1 MKNKRTRREF
11 LKTGALIGTGMIAGA
26 NFISCM
32 KSSPK
37 IKGTRLEPASI
48 LGGLINEGKSELIQG
63 AYKFVA
69 NAPGAGMLFNMAK
82 GQLVGQKYITT
93 DMLLEGTNATNFG
106 IELKEGEDGPAFVF
120 RFSCLNECGLRVRF
134 PLDLVDMN
142 RWGID
147 REGAFLKP
155 RVSGKRINLENVDR
169 MRFFVNRKGIKPSI
183 FHMTELIVT
192 NEDVPIITDPLLPK
206 GKLLDEIGQS
216 MIHQWPEKTKSV
228 EEMSERL
235 KKQLEDSKNQ
245 KWPDRF
251 TKWGGDKTKKLSR
264 GSGFFRTYYDNKRWW
279 LLDPEGYA
287 FWSAG
292 LDCIRVDTEGA
303 YNQLES
309 ALTFLPGTDSEY
321 AEIYQPPRKGSSV
334 KLINYLA
341 ANFIRTFGKEGWREK
356 WAEIALSEMKKMRFN
371 TVGNWSEYEYAARAS
386 FPYTIP
392 MSFKPTRVKLIY
404 RDFPDVFAPQFSTD
418 AEEYAS
424 MLKVTANDPALIG
437 YFLMNEPQWAFSSEL
452 PAEGML
458 YNTRECETKKAL
470 VEFLKNKYKDDGAL
484 SAAWGV
490 QTGFNAIIGDTWKTR
505 FPEGALA
512 DLQEFSSIMS
522 EKYFTVIS
530 EACRKIDPNHL
541 NLGIRYA
548 GVPPEWAAKSMKSF
562 DVFSINSYT
571 EKVPGNVTERINEML
586 GMPTIVG
593 EWHFGALDVGLP
605 FSGIGHLKNQKD
617 RAKAYRIYFEDA
629 VANPNCIGVHWFTLY
644 DESAI
649 GRFDGE
655 AYNIGFL
662 DVCNKPYD
670 EMSMAAIQSHERMY
684 DLAVGK
690 IEPFFEK
697 LEYLPLL
704 Y

>member
-1 MKNKRTRREF
+1 MKSHNKRTRREF
-11 LKTGALIGTGMIAGA
+11 LKTGAFIGTGLIAGTS
-26 NFISCM
+26 FISCVR
-32 KSSPK
+32 SSPK
-37 IKGTRLEPASI
+37 IKGTRLEPAKI
-48 LGGLINEGKSELIQG
+48 IGGLKNEGKSDLIPG
-63 AYKFVA
+63 ANKFVA
-69 NAPGAGMLFNMAK
+69 EAPGDGMIFNLTK
-82 GQLVGQKYITT
+82 GQLVGQKFITA
-93 DMLLEGTNATNFG
+93 DMLLEGTNVTNFG
-106 IELKEGEDGPAFVF
+106 IELQEGEVGPAFAF
-120 RFSCLNECGLRVRF
+120 RFSCLNECGLRMRF

-155 RVSGKRINLENVDR
+155 RVSGERVNLENVDR
-169 MRFFVNRKGIKPSI
+169 MRFFVNRKGVKPSI

-192 NEDVPIITDPLLPK
+192 NEDVPLITDPVLPK

-216 MIHQWPEKTKSV
+216 TIHHWPEKTKSV
-228 EEMSERL
+228 EEMSARL
-235 KKQLEDSKNQ
+235 KKQLEDAPNQ
-245 KWPDRF
+245 KWPERF
-251 TKWGGDKTKKLSR
+251 TKWGGDKTQKLSK
-264 GSGFFRTYYDNKRWW
+264 GSGFFRTYNDGKRWW

-303 YNQLES
+303 YSQLES
-309 ALTFLPGTDSEY
+309 ALTFLPGTDGEY
-321 AEIYQPPRKGSSV
+321 AGIYKFGKIKQ
-334 KLINYLA
+334 INYLA
-341 ANFIRTFGKEGWREK
+341 ANFIRTFGKDGWRDK
-356 WAEIALSEMKKMRFN
+356 WADIAFSEMKKMRFN
-371 TVGNWSEYEYAARAS
+371 TVGNWSEYEYAAKAA

-392 MSFKPTRVKLIY
+392 MGFVPTRVKLIY
-404 RDFPDVFAPQFSTD
+404 RDFPDVFAAQFPED
-418 AEEYAS
+418 AEEYAN
-424 MLKVTANDPALIG
+424 MLKKTVNDPALIG

-470 VEFLKNKYKDDGAL
+470 VGFLKNKYKDDSAL
-484 SAAWGV
+484 SAAWGI
-490 QTGFNAIIGDTWKTR
+490 QTGFDAIAGDTWKTR
-505 FPEGALA
+505 FSEKALA
-512 DLQEFSSIMS
+512 DLEAFSSIMS
-522 EKYFTVIS
+522 ERYFTVIS

-548 GVPPEWAAKSMKSF
+548 GVPPEWAAKSMKAF

-571 EKVPGNVTERINEML
+571 EKVPKDVTERINEML

-670 EMSMAAIQSHERMY
+670 DMSMAAIQSHERMY
-684 DLAVGK
+684 DLAIGK
-690 IEPFFEK
+690 TDPFFEK

-704 Y
+704 F